1 MYRREKWNV
10 KLSVLTTSRQQIT
23 DIRAGHRFV
32 EYRSPDSPILFL
44 RDMGRRAGLAL
55 FLDCSL
61 PSV

>member
-44 RDMGRRAGLAL
+44 RDMGGRKWEISA
-55 FLDCSL
+55 
-61 PSV
+61 